1 MWVFVNVNDG
11 HGEGQWKSLKSCVL
25 VDIIMVTVRRGVDI
39 NEIEGGQG
47 SERRSLKCWVL
58 VEVNDGHCWGREEWT
73 WSRINCGSG
82 QSWRITE
89 KPGVNDC

>member
-1 MWVFVNVNDG
+1 MKLWVFVNVNDG

-58 VEVNDGHCWGREEWT
+58 VEVMMVIVGGGRSGH
-73 WSRINCGSG
+73 
-82 QSWRITE
+82 
-89 KPGVNDC
+89 GVE